1 RKGRVRGRANKRG
14 VDQMRNAGLN
24 RTIDERPMVRKPFV
38 NRSSAPLDSSW
49 SFRGTC
55 EQTRME
61 AAMDVG
67 TTYRRSVEFWATTVS
82 RATGDWSDPTP
93 CTDWNVRQ
101 LVNHV
106 VGEELW
112 TKPLVDRKT
121 IADVGNSLDGDLLGD
136 NPQAV
141 AQAAADEALAAV
153 AAQLPRGGT
162 VNLSYGDEDIA
173 EYIRQLTADH
183 LIHAWDLA
191 AGTGQERSL
200 DEELVTEVAAW
211 YRDREQLYRSGGA
224 VADRPESA
232 KGGDPQS
239 DLLIAFGRDPN
250 WGS

>member
-1 RKGRVRGRANKRG
+1 
-14 VDQMRNAGLN
+14 
-24 RTIDERPMVRKPFV
+24 
-38 NRSSAPLDSSW
+38 
-49 SFRGTC
+49 
-55 EQTRME
+55 
-61 AAMDVG
+61 MDVG
-67 TTYRRSVEFWATTVS
+67 TAYRRSVEFWATTVS
-82 RATGDWSDPTP
+82 RATGDWSEPTP
-93 CTDWNVRQ
+93 CTEWNVRT

-121 IADVGNSLDGDLLGD
+121 IADVGDSLDGDLLGD

-191 AGTGQERSL
+191 AATGQERSL